1 MRALMLALAPV
12 TLLAGCISFGAEPP
26 PSLLTLTASAAPGIG
41 TSRTAAAGQAVTIL
55 QPRAPAVLNTIRVPV
70 TSGDT
75 AIAYVKDAV
84 WVEAPARLFRDL
96 LSETVAAKTGRL
108 VLDARQFNLDPGIVI
123 AGELRNFGV
132 DSDTREAVVTYDA
145 ARSMGEQVEERRFE
159 ARVPVSP
166 VEAVPVGIALNSAA
180 NQVAEQVAAWIG
192 G

>member
-1 MRALMLALAPV
+1 MRLPLLLAPLAL
-12 TLLAGCISFGAEPP
+12 LSGCISFAPDPP
-26 PSLLTLTASAAPGIG
+26 PSLLTLSASQAPGIG
-41 TSRTAAAGQAVTIL
+41 TSRTAAPGQAVTIL
-55 QPRAPAVLNTIRVPV
+55 QPRAPAALNTIRVPV
-70 TSGDT
+70 SSGDT

-96 LSETVAAKTGRL
+96 LSETVAARTGRL
-108 VLDARQFNLDPGIVI
+108 VLDSRQFNLDPGITI

-132 DSDTREAVVTYDA
+132 DADSGEAVVTFDA
-145 ARSMGEQVEERRFE
+145 ARSRGDQVEERRFE

-166 VEAVPVGIALNSAA
+166 VAAVPVGIALNSAA